1 MATVWDMLIT
11 VGHGTLAQEALLAL
25 LRAASVAEL
34 VDVRS
39 HPGSRRVPHVA
50 REAMREWLPE
60 GGIDYRW
67 EPSLGG
73 RRRAVRPSPNLALR
87 NASFRAYADQM
98 ATDQFLDALA
108 ALVAGA
114 RVRRIAVMC
123 AESVW
128 WRCHRRLIADAAIL
142 LHAGEVSHLF
152 HDGRLDSHRPSP
164 EARVAQR
171 DDGTPIVV
179 YDVGVDRPL
188 QEPFDAGIDASPQ
201 EP

>member
-1 MATVWDMLIT
+1 MLVT
-11 VGHGTLAQEALLAL
+11 VGHGTLEQKALLAL
-25 LRAASVAEL
+25 LTAASVAEL

-50 REAMREWLPE
+50 REAMREWLPA

-73 RRRAVRPSPNLALR
+73 RRRGGRQSPNIALR
-87 NASFRAYADQM
+87 NASFRAYADHM
-98 ATDQFLDALA
+98 ATDEFLDALA
-108 ALVAGA
+108 SLVAGA
-114 RVRRIAVMC
+114 RVRRLAVMC

-128 WRCHRRLIADAAIL
+128 WRCHRRLIADAAVL
-142 LHAGEVSHLF
+142 LHACEVSHLF
-152 HDGRLDSHRPSP
+152 HDRRLDAHRPSP

-171 DDGTPIVV
+171 DDGTPVVV

-188 QEPFDAGIDASPQ
+188 QMH
-201 EP
+201 